1 MATEAVQEPRTAV
14 LTLDLPEDVLKDVQA
29 ACAISGTTPE
39 EFARKAILR
48 HARMVKRFAE
58 DE

>member
-1 MATEAVQEPRTAV
+1 MTPDTAQEARTAV

-48 HARMVKRFAE
+48 HARMVKRFA